1 MKNKSPQCGLD
12 PFEFNLLRKDLLKL
26 LLTYKI
32 RELEIEREFLSSNV
46 PDETTYVM
54 QGEHDTYNMVVN
66 DLEKVIND
74 HIYKYKSM

>member
-1 MKNKSPQCGLD
+1 MKNQSPQCGLD

-54 QGEHDTYNMVVN
+54 QGEHNAYNMVVN

-74 HIYKYKSM
+74 HIYKYK